1 MSVNINFLWCG
12 LAFYLF
18 PFAFASSAGFSFDTD
33 VIGVQESYLSA
44 SYWVNKVNNTEQLM
58 SASAI
63 KAFNQQLIENNTFIT
78 DPLSTP
84 EFLSKKTLTTLITS
98 ISKKPNSTRV
108 FKNGQLVTNK
118 DYQRYITNLNKQNI
132 LENNKVSYGLVVKR
146 SSLRTFPTADKVYK
160 QGQDYDL
167 DRFQETALFPADVVA
182 ILHQSKD
189 KNWFLVQSYN
199 YVAWLPVKAVA
210 IGTKAIIKQYKSSQ
224 NYIIVTGNKVF
235 TNFVPDKVEISQLQ
249 LDMGVKLPL
258 AKPSEYGN
266 QVYGQNPYA
275 SYVVK
280 LPNRNKYGKLKFSL
294 ALIAR
299 NQDVHTNYLP
309 LTYKN
314 IIKQAF
320 KFLGERYGWG
330 HDYNGRDCTGFIG
343 EIYKSFGLIMPRNTS
358 QQGKSPYGY
367 NQFFSKQ
374 ATKAKKQLALQ
385 KLAVGDLIYIP
396 GHVMMFLGYEQGK
409 PYVIHDVKGL
419 GYLNTK
425 GQFYQ
430 GTLNGVSVTPLLPLR
445 ISKQTS
451 YVDLIYNIKRIATVK
466 GLL

>member
-1 MSVNINFLWCG
+1 MSANINFLWCG

-18 PFAFASSAGFSFDTD
+18 PFAFATSADFPFNTD
-33 VIGVQESYLSA
+33 VVGVQESYLSA
-44 SYWVNKVNNTEQLM
+44 SYWLNKVNNTEQLM
-58 SASAI
+58 SAANI
-63 KAFNQQLIENNTFIT
+63 KVFNQQLIDNNIFIT

-84 EFLSKKTLTTLITS
+84 EHLSKKALTALIAS
-98 ISKKPNSTRV
+98 ISKKPNSARF
-108 FKNGQLVTNK
+108 FKNGQLVTDK

-146 SSLRTFPTADKVYK
+146 SSLRTFPTEDKVYK
-160 QGQDYDL
+160 QGSDHDL

-189 KNWFLVQSYN
+189 KHWFLVQSYN
-199 YVAWLPVKAVA
+199 YVAWLPVDAVA
-210 IGTKAIIKQYKSSQ
+210 IGNKTVIKKYKASS
-224 NYIIVTGNKVF
+224 NYIVVTGNKAF
-235 TNFVPDKVEISQLQ
+235 TNFVPDSAEISQLQ

-258 AKPSEYGN
+258 AKRSEYKN
-266 QVYGQNPYA
+266 QVHGQNPYA

-280 LPNRNKYGKLKFSL
+280 LPSRNKQGKLKFSL

-299 NQDVHTNYLP
+299 NQDVHTAYLP

-330 HDYNGRDCTGFIG
+330 HDYNGRDCSGFIG
-343 EIYKSFGLIMPRNTS
+343 EIYKSFGLIMPRNTA
-358 QQGKSPYGY
+358 QQGKSHYGY

-374 ATKAKKQLALQ
+374 TTTAEKQQDLQ

-396 GHVMMFLGYEQGK
+396 GHVMMLIGYERGK

-419 GYLNTK
+419 GYLNDK

-430 GTLNGVSVTPLLPLR
+430 GMLNGVSVTPLLPLR
-445 ISKQTS
+445 VSKQTS
-451 YVDLIYNIKRIATVK
+451 YVDLIYNIKRITTLK
-466 GLL
+466 GLS